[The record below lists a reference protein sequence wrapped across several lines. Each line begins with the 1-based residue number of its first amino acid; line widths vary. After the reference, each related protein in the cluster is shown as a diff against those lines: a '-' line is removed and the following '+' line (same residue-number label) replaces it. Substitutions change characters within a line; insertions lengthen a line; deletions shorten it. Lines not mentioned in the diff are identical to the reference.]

1 MTVNDEWNTE
11 SFLFDDFGN
20 IELDTRENFNTIV
33 WNNKSNNCLS
43 RSIVMRYAIWY
54 HLYNLKNV
62 KNTHGGML
70 LLVKLQAKILQLY

>member
-33 WNNKSNNCLS
+33 
-43 RSIVMRYAIWY
+43 
-54 HLYNLKNV
+54 
-62 KNTHGGML
+62 
-70 LLVKLQAKILQLY
+70 